1 VLSEKQPII
10 SDKQLIPTTNTRNP
24 FFIGFI
30 QARIN
35 LNAGTDPWVG

>member
-1 VLSEKQPII
+1 MII
-10 SDKQLIPTTNTRNP
+10 FCDKQLIPTTSFTSP

-30 QARIN
+30 QARIH